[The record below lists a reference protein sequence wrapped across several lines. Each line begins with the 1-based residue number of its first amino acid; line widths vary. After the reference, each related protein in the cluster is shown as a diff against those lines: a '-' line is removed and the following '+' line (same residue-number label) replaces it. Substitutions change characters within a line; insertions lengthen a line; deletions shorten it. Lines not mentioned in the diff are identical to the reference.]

1 MLPQQTSA
9 QPSKSVKSRE
19 LSLRLILVIP
29 FVVQIFAAVGL
40 TGYLSLRNGQKAV
53 NDLASRLRKEVSGR
67 IDQRLDSYMAT
78 PRRVVKNTSD
88 AIEIGLISPNNTGK
102 VTHYLWKQVN
112 TFDVGYILFGLE
124 SGVHLASGHF
134 YGDER
139 ITIDEVNFR
148 KFGNTHLY
156 IYGTDNQGNRTKVL
170 VDNGETVVD
179 GEYTLQKEGWYA
191 DAVKQRKPVWSE
203 VYNLLLEPF
212 ALAIATSRPI
222 YNQNEELI
230 GVIAVEQQLSQ
241 ISDFLRTLKVSPSG
255 KTFIV
260 ERDGLLIAS
269 SAQEEPFTIVDGK
282 PQRIKAIASKD
293 PLIQATAK
301 HLQEQFGDLNQIKNI
316 QQLEFKIKGNRK
328 FVQITPWQD
337 DLGLDWLMVVTVPE
351 ADFMEKI
358 NANRNATIMLCF
370 LALGLAILI
379 GFFTSRWIT
388 RPILELSKA
397 SSAIASGKLNQKI
410 QSSRV
415 HEFNSL
421 ARSFNDMALQ
431 LRDSFNTLERTNLEL
446 EIRVDERTVEL
457 KEAKVNADAANK
469 AKSEFLANMSHEL
482 RTPLNGILGYAQI
495 LQGSNNLTEKEQKG
509 ISIID
514 QCASHLITLINDI
527 LDLSKIEAQKME
539 LHPIPI
545 HLPSFLEGV
554 ADICRIKAEQ
564 KGIYFNYESDI
575 NLPIGVQADEKR
587 LRQVLI
593 NLLGNAIK
601 FTETGGVTFTV
612 SLVANYQVED
622 IQVSNIQTS
631 NIYRIRF
638 QIIDTGVGM
647 TDEQLKKIF
656 LPFEQVGNFQKQSEG
671 TGLGL
676 TISKK
681 IVTLM
686 GSTLEVE
693 SYPDK
698 GSKFWF
704 DVEISQA
711 TEWVQHLINS
721 PQKTI
726 TGFQGE
732 KRKILV
738 VDDHWE
744 NRSVIVNLLEPI
756 GFELAEAVNGKEGL
770 SKAAIFK
777 PNLILADISMPIMN
791 GFEMMDN
798 LKNSPDLCNIKIIVS
813 SANVFDENINKSLD
827 AGADDFIPKPLKT
840 SELLEKL
847 QKHLNLE
854 WIYVEKEV
862 ANLEVI
868 PEQTQSSSEVI
879 PPEQKELKQLYELAL
894 KGRIKNIQQQIKEL
908 ARIDSQYA
916 NFANTINKYAKSFQI
931 EQIQEFLKKY
941 ME

>member
-1 MLPQQTSA
+1 MLPQQTSP

-88 AIEIGLISPNNTGK
+88 AIEIGLISPNNTDK
-102 VTHYLWKQVN
+102 VTRYLWKQVN

-191 DAVKQRKPVWSE
+191 DAVKQGKPVWSE

-269 SAQEEPFTIVDGK
+269 SAQEEPFTVVDGK
-282 PQRIKAIASKD
+282 PQRIKAIESKD

-301 HLQEQFGDLNQIKNI
+301 HLKEQFGDLNKIKNI
-316 QQLEFKIKGNRK
+316 QQIEFKLKGSRK

-337 DLGLDWLMVVTVPE
+337 ELGLDWLMVVTVPE

-410 QSSRV
+410 QSSQV

-446 EIRVDERTVEL
+446 EIRVDERTIEL
-457 KEAKVNADAANK
+457 KEAKINADAANK

-509 ISIID
+509 IGIID

-545 HLPSFLEGV
+545 HLASFLEGV
-554 ADICRIKAEQ
+554 SDICRIKAEQ
-564 KGIYFNYESDI
+564 KGIYFNYESDT

-612 SLVANYQVED
+612 SLVENYKVED
-622 IQVSNIQTS
+622 IQADNIHK
-631 NIYRIRF
+631 IRF

-647 TDEQLKKIF
+647 NDEQLKKIF

-681 IVTLM
+681 IVALM

-693 SYPDK
+693 SYPNK

-711 TEWVQHLINS
+711 TEWIQHFITA
-721 PQKTI
+721 PQKNI
-726 TGFQGE
+726 IGFQGE

-744 NRSVIVNLLEPI
+744 NRSVIVNLLEPM

-770 SKAAIFK
+770 SKAAMFK
-777 PNLILADISMPIMN
+777 PNLILADISMPVMN

-798 LKNSPDLCNIKIIVS
+798 LKKSPDLCNIKIIVS

-827 AGADDFIPKPLKT
+827 AGADDFISKPLNASK
-840 SELLEKL
+840 LLEKL
-847 QKHLNLE
+847 QKYLNLE
-854 WIYVEKEV
+854 WIYEEKEV
-862 ANLEVI
+862 ANIEVI
-868 PEQTQSSSEVI
+868 TEQTQSFSEVI
-879 PPEQKELKQLYELAL
+879 PPKQAELKKLYELAL
-894 KGRIKNIQQQIKEL
+894 KGRIKNIQHQVKEL
-908 ARIDSQYA
+908 AKIDSEYT

-931 EQIQEFLKKY
+931 EQIQKFIKKY